1 MVVSRPRRGVRE
13 ENMSSKQ
20 KGLGPNKTGTYAKER
35 IVPVAEGS
43 LQSKTPGGGPGP
55 RGNRQSGLGGNLQAG
70 NTRSQGGQYGG
81 AGSQQSGW
89 SARQQAQR
97 MQSRAEQE
105 RLGQSQQSGHGGTEQ
120 KQAAGNQEATNA
132 GSMQSGGG
140 GAHQSASAD
149 KASADMGSRRRP
161 DDELDSTR

>member
-1 MVVSRPRRGVRE
+1 
-13 ENMSSKQ
+13 MSSKQ
-20 KGLGPNKTGTYAKER
+20 KGQGQGPKKTGTFAKER

-55 RGNRQSGLGGNLQAG
+55 RGNQQSGLGSNRQAD
-70 NTRSQGGQYGG
+70 NTRSQAGQYGG

-97 MQSRAEQE
+97 MQSRAEEE
-105 RLGQSQQSGHGGTEQ
+105 RLGHSRQSGYGGLEQ
-120 KQAAGNQEATNA
+120 NQKAGNQETANSNK

-140 GAHQSASAD
+140 AHRQASVD
-149 KASADMGSRRRP
+149 DPPSDSGSRHRP
-161 DDELDSTR
+161 DGELDSTR

>member
-1 MVVSRPRRGVRE
+1 
-13 ENMSSKQ
+13 MSSKQ
-20 KGLGPNKTGTYAKER
+20 KGQGPNKAGSFAKER

-43 LQSKTPGGGPGP
+43 LQSKSPGGGPGP
-55 RGNRQSGLGGNLQAG
+55 RGNQQSGLGSNRQGENL
-70 NTRSQGGQYGG
+70 RSQGGQYGG

-105 RLGQSQQSGHGGTEQ
+105 RLGQSRQSGYGGLEQ

-132 GSMQSGGG
+132 GSMQSGGN
-140 GAHQSASAD
+140 GAHQAASPDEPA
-149 KASADMGSRRRP
+149 ADMGSRHRP
-161 DDELDSTR
+161 DGEIDSTR